1 MTGFILLLIMIL
13 LLVNLNSPVL
23 WLHRAIKWC
32 NLGFI
37 GAISILETGLLHS
50 FYGADKFANALSSGD
65 GIACVADVI
74 EQGKCPN
81 IDPLL
86 CIDYFP
92 FANESLSDIRK
103 PWWD

>member
-50 FYGADKFANALSSGD
+50 FYGADKFGKALSSGD
-65 GIACVADVI
+65 GIERVAEAI
-74 EQGKCPN
+74 ERGKSSN

-86 CIDYFP
+86 GVDYFMYADVP
-92 FANESLSDIRK
+92 LSDIRK
-103 PWWD
+103 SWWD